1 MKMLHYWLWV
11 EAFKTVLLLMLELF
25 RDKFIIL
32 ASDGI
37 WEFISNDECVNL
49 IKDYYIKKYIIE
61 ALNSLYKKESKR
73 WIIEEEFT
81 DNIIL

>member
-1 MKMLHYWLWV
+1 
-11 EAFKTVLLLMLELF
+11 MLELF